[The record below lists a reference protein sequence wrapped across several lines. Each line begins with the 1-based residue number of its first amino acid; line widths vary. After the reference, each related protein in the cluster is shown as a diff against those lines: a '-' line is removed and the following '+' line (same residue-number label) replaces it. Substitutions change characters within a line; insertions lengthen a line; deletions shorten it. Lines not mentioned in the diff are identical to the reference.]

1 MTWENCAARST
12 SGCAGSSQVNLDLA
26 KKNRSALSLNSVG
39 GRGVSCLWIRLP
51 VFITSSCAGTEGRH
65 TIPYP
70 GLSVS
75 GAELLQPRHKPA
87 SAHRGGKKNKTGK
100 KKQTWLIAPYPTD
113 QWGLSLS
120 ENGSA
125 KLCKAVLTY
134 QESCQ
139 VITAFPTSKH
149 AGQKI
154 NTRISAS
161 LHL

>member
-12 SGCAGSSQVNLDLA
+12 SGSAAPSQVNLDLA

-70 GLSVS
+70 WLSVS
-75 GAELLQPRHKPA
+75 RAELLQPRCEPA
-87 SAHRGGKKNKTGK
+87 SGHWRGGGQNRK

-125 KLCKAVLTY
+125 KLCKAVLTW

-139 VITAFPTSKH
+139 VITALPTSKH
-149 AGQKI
+149 AAQKI
-154 NTRISAS
+154 NTRICAS

>member
-1 MTWENCAARST
+1 MTWENYAARST
-12 SGCAGSSQVNLDLA
+12 SGLGQVNLDLA

-75 GAELLQPRHKPA
+75 RLSSFSRGISLLQQT
-87 SAHRGGKKNKTGK
+87 GGKEKKKKNKTE
-100 KKQTWLIAPYPTD
+100 KKQTWLIAPYPAD

-125 KLCKAVLTY
+125 KLCKAVL
-134 QESCQ
+134 
-139 VITAFPTSKH
+139 A
-149 AGQKI
+149 
-154 NTRISAS
+154 
-161 LHL
+161 